1 MADKFEQVDPAYL
14 EDPRNAKESKAKA
27 DTALSRTATES
38 AKVARE
44 QMHNLIAMAMKDY
57 LFNKQ
62 APEAA
67 AAAAETGED
76 LTSSMAAHAIKMAQE
91 MEEQGKVK
99 AASSK

>member
-67 AAAAETGED
+67 ATAETGED